1 MNRIISAVV
10 MCFLAIAA
18 VAQENADIMVSFRY
32 EQPNFKT
39 GVRDTKYDYILLA
52 NGRASKFYSP
62 KTEYVDSM
70 QSTPEGMAKLNEI
83 AKSAMESGKIDDI
96 PRPEGT
102 FYVVKSMT
110 DGKVLNYELVGMN
123 KLYSEDEIPQI
134 DWEISD
140 STKNVLGYECNLA
153 TTNLYGR
160 KWNAWF
166 APEIPV
172 MNGPWKLSGLPGL
185 ILEAETE
192 DGLYYFIA
200 TGLQQTTQPI
210 GPVYLADR
218 YEKVNRK
225 ELLKSKRA
233 FFDNPLGN
241 INSQLGG
248 KDAKLVIQ
256 DENGNA
262 ISGTQRLFAPREEI
276 DFIETDY

>member
-1 MNRIISAVV
+1 MRRLITTV
-10 MCFLAIAA
+10 MCLVAIAA
-18 VAQENADIMVSFRY
+18 FAQEKADIKVSYRY

-52 NGRASKFYSP
+52 NGKTSKFYSP

-83 AKSAMESGKIDDI
+83 AKSAITSGKMEDI

-102 FYVVKSMT
+102 FYLVKSMT
-110 DGKVLNYELVGMN
+110 DGKVLAYELVGMN
-123 KLYSEDEIPQI
+123 KLFSEDDIPQI

-140 STKNVLGYECNLA
+140 STKYVLGYECNLA
-153 TTNLYGR
+153 TAKLYGR
-160 KWNAWF
+160 KWRAWF
-166 APEIPV
+166 ASEIPV
-172 MNGPWKLSGLPGL
+172 TNGPWKLSGLPGL

-192 DGLYYFIA
+192 DGLYYFVA
-200 TGLQQTTQPI
+200 TGLQQTRQPI
-210 GPVYLADR
+210 SPVYLSDR
-218 YEKVNRK
+218 YENVSRK

-233 FFDNPLGN
+233 FIDNPLGN

-262 ISGTQRLFAPREEI
+262 ISGNQRLFAPREEV